1 MFTALFNN
9 SSSTK
14 KVYTINSQSGII
26 KCEYDGKES
35 IQIVN
40 SYSVKSREEKYA
52 ILNGYLPVEVI
63 VPWYPGEI
71 IASLAS
77 GRDNPTESSL
87 SVDFSVSGGDSL
99 GWWYDIV
106 TLGGVISW

>member
-26 KCEYDGKES
+26 KCKYDGKES

-52 ILNGYLPVEVI
+52 IPNGYLPVEVM
-63 VPWYPGEI
+63 VPWYPREI

-77 GRDNPTESSL
+77 GRDNPTKSSR
-87 SVDFSVSGGDSL
+87 SVDFSVSGDDSL
-99 GWWYDIV
+99 EWWYDIV

>member
-1 MFTALFNN
+1 M
-9 SSSTK
+9 
-14 KVYTINSQSGII
+14 
-26 KCEYDGKES
+26 
-35 IQIVN
+35 
-40 SYSVKSREEKYA
+40 
-52 ILNGYLPVEVI
+52 

-77 GRDNPTESSL
+77 GRDNPTESSR

-99 GWWYDIV
+99 EWWYDIV